1 VQAKIENRVKPN
13 NIGFFTWENE
23 ANIAKKVFLHTEE
36 YKMIGINKLRSSM
49 GVEKKN
55 MRVKGIDE
63 YNFRNT
69 KPAKINFGP
78 LPMIDNIKVKSSI
91 GVFPTQLEIKEKIGR
106 NFSSK
111 NYFED

>member
-1 VQAKIENRVKPN
+1 
-13 NIGFFTWENE
+13 
-23 ANIAKKVFLHTEE
+23 
-36 YKMIGINKLRSSM
+36 MIGINKLRSSVGADM
-49 GVEKKN
+49 KN
-55 MRVKGIDE
+55 MRAKGIDE

-69 KPAKINFGP
+69 KQAKIKFGP
-78 LPMIDNIKVKSSI
+78 LPMIENMKVKSSI